1 VYPLKGFSVAQ
12 VFPRV
17 YFTDRARL
25 LTARGLGDI
34 ITEKRNRLGDSTANL
49 LLLVKNWIGQ
59 PEVEDWV
66 RGDDNE
72 AEEAAWVDEGEWA
85 AEDD

>member
-12 VFPRV
+12 VFPRI

-34 ITEKRNRLGDSTANL
+34 ITKKRNSLGDSTANL
-49 LLLVKNWIGQ
+49 LLLVKNWIAQ
-59 PEVEDWV
+59 PNVENWE
-66 RGDDNE
+66 RGDDDE
-72 AEEAAWVDEGEWA
+72 AEEAAWVDEGERA